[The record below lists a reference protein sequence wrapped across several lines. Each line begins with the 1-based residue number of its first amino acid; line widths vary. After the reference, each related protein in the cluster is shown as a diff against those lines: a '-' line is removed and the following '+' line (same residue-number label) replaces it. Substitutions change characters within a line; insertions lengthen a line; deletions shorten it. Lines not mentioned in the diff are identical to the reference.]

1 MAKLSTAKKAAIQSA
16 IDLLVN
22 GTAYETPI
30 SQDVYQ
36 RLAPLYSDLTY
47 LGKST
52 NDFVLDNP
60 VTALIGLVW
69 IVGAEAGTL
78 TNAQADL
85 FMDPMLLM
93 AAGTAREM
101 PFSEDVI
108 QRLAT
113 AAVSTGF
120 LTAGGFYE
128 AIKNA
133 PVSTMLKWALK
144 LGA

>member
-1 MAKLSTAKKAAIQSA
+1 MAKLSAAQQAGLQSA

-36 RLAPLYSDLTY
+36 RIAPLFDDLTY
-47 LGKST
+47 QGKST
-52 NDFVLDNP
+52 NDFVSDNP

-69 IVGAEAGTL
+69 VCGVIGETL
-78 TNAQADL
+78 TDAQADL
-85 FMDPMLLM
+85 LMDPMLLM
-93 AAGTAREM
+93 TYGTAREM

-108 QRLAT
+108 QRLAK